1 MPIQDRPPPP
11 EPSKERTKGWG
22 VIGLALVVIGFV
34 VYIAFFILVAAT
46 GLYGATSPDMLPMSL
61 MLVAGL
67 SVLCFVV
74 GVGVLIAKVLID
86 RVFDRE
92 DGYYSRH
99 IER

>member
-1 MPIQDRPPPP
+1 
-11 EPSKERTKGWG
+11 
-22 VIGLALVVIGFV
+22 
-34 VYIAFFILVAAT
+34 
-46 GLYGATSPDMLPMSL
+46 MLPMSL